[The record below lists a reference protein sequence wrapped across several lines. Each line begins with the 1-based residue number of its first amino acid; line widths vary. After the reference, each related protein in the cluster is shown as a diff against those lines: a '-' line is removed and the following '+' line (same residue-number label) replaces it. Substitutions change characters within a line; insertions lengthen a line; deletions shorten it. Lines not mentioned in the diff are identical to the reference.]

1 MTALIEVSNLSKKFK
16 GSSSKALNNIN
27 FTVNAG
33 DFFCVIGPDAAG
45 KTTLMRI
52 MASILSY
59 DDGSVKILD
68 KKIPLEI
75 GKIQHEIGYMPQ
87 KFGLYED
94 LSVLENLNLNCDLRG
109 VFEKEREAQIEK
121 LLTATNLKN
130 FTSRLAGNLSGGMK
144 QKLALACTL
153 IAKPKILLL
162 DEVSVGVD
170 PISRHELI
178 AIIRNLATEGTAIV
192 WSTTY
197 LDEAEKYA
205 DKILLINE
213 GNQLFFGNPKD
224 FSAKSQGR
232 SFLLSPKNKLSNR
245 RENLRNIVKLDGI
258 KDAFLK
264 GENIKI
270 LTESQ
275 NLGNLEE
282 DYEIQSIDSL
292 IEDSFLEILHKKL
305 PTYSKLAERY
315 EKQKT
320 AEKIVIEAQ
329 TLTKKFG
336 DFTATNQVNFQ
347 IKSGK
352 IFGFLGPNGAGKS
365 TTFKMLCG
373 LLKPTSGAA
382 YVSQISLLNSADE
395 ARQKI
400 GYMAQKFSL
409 YGELSVLQNLNFFCG
424 VYGLSNKAAKSAI
437 DEIVASLDLVDF
449 LNVNAS
455 ELPLGIKQRL
465 ALGCSVL
472 HKPEVLFLDEP
483 TSGVDPVT
491 RREFWFHINALAS
504 KGVTIMVTTH
514 FMDEAEYCDLVAI
527 IYKGIKIAED
537 DPQKLKDLVR
547 SSEIPNPTFEDAFS
561 YLIKKYD
568 QEEQKL

>member
-1 MTALIEVSNLSKKFK
+1 MAELIKVSNLDKTFAGSKN
-16 GSSSKALNNIN
+16 KALDNIN
-27 FTVNAG
+27 FAVNAG
-33 DFFCVIGPDAAG
+33 DFFCIIGPDAAG
-45 KTTLMRI
+45 KTTLLRI

-59 DDGSVKILD
+59 ENGSVEILG
-68 KKIPLEI
+68 KKIPSEI
-75 GKIQHEIGYMPQ
+75 AEIQHEIGYMPQ

-94 LSVLENLNLNCDLRG
+94 LSIQENLELNCDLRG
-109 VFEKEREAQIEK
+109 VFGNQRQERIRN
-121 LLTATNLKN
+121 LLEATNLKN

-153 IAKPKILLL
+153 VANPKILLL

-178 AIIRNLATEGTAIV
+178 EIIRNLASEGSAVI

-205 DKILLINE
+205 NKILLINE
-213 GNQLFFGNPKD
+213 GKQI
-224 FSAKSQGR
+224 FSGFPNDLISKSKSH
-232 SFLLSPKNKLSNR
+232 SFLLKPKIKDSNR
-245 RENLRNIVKLDGI
+245 RENLREILQTDGI

-270 LTESQ
+270 LNDSTNVK
-275 NLGNLEE
+275 NLFN
-282 DYEIQSIDSL
+282 DYEIKNINLS
-292 IEDSFLEILHKKL
+292 IEDAFLEVLNKKL
-305 PTYSKLAERY
+305 PSYSKLAERY
-315 EKQKT
+315 DDKNNQ
-320 AEKIVIEAQ
+320 EKIVIEANN
-329 TLTKKFG
+329 LTKKFG
-336 DFTATNQVNFQ
+336 DFIATNQVNFQ

-373 LLKPTSGAA
+373 LLKPNSGIAH
-382 YVSQISLLNSADE
+382 VCGISLLDSADE

-409 YGELSVLQNLNFFCG
+409 YGELSVLQNLKFFCG
-424 VYGLSNKAAKSAI
+424 VYNLDEKKAKSAI
-437 DEIVASLDLVDF
+437 AEIVESLDLEDF
-449 LNVNAS
+449 LNFNAS
-455 ELPLGIKQRL
+455 QIPLGIKQRL
-465 ALGCSVL
+465 ALGCSLL

-483 TSGVDPVT
+483 TSGVDPAT

-504 KGVTIMVTTH
+504 KGVTVMVTTH

-527 IYKGIKIAED
+527 IYKGLKIAED
-537 DPQKLKDLVR
+537 DPQKLKEQIKNSQNLD
-547 SSEIPNPTFEDAFS
+547 PTFEDVFS
-561 YLIKKYD
+561 YLIKNHDKK
-568 QEEQKL
+568 ENKL